1 MKIQTGIDII
11 EVERIQEAIE
21 KGGDHFKNRIYT
33 EQEIAYCESKKKTK
47 YQHYAA
53 RFAAKEAVY
62 KAISNLIS
70 DRSDVLW
77 KQIEVEQDE
86 NGRPLIQKKKI
97 EKIELEGIDISLSHL
112 QGLAVAS
119 VVVMIKEK
127 EEKYE
132 TI

>member
-70 DRSDVLW
+70 DRSDALW

-86 NGRPLIQKKKI
+86 NGRPWIQKKKI
-97 EKIELEGIDISLSHL
+97 AKIELEGIDISLSHL

-119 VVVMIKEK
+119 VVVMVKEK
-127 EEKYE
+127 E
-132 TI
+132 

>member
-86 NGRPLIQKKKI
+86 NGRPLILKKKI

-127 EEKYE
+127 E
-132 TI
+132 

>member
-86 NGRPLIQKKKI
+86 NGRPWIQKKKI
-97 EKIELEGIDISLSHL
+97 EKIELEGIEISLSHL

-127 EEKYE
+127 E
-132 TI
+132 

>member
-86 NGRPLIQKKKI
+86 NGRPWIQKKKI
-97 EKIELEGIDISLSHL
+97 EKIQKSFFVDFILYGLYWRRISFS
-112 QGLAVAS
+112 
-119 VVVMIKEK
+119 
-127 EEKYE
+127 
-132 TI
+132 T

>member
-53 RFAAKEAVY
+53 RFAAKETVY

-86 NGRPLIQKKKI
+86 NGRPWIQKKKI

-127 EEKYE
+127 E
-132 TI
+132 

>member
-86 NGRPLIQKKKI
+86 NGRPWIQKKKI

-112 QGLAVAS
+112 HGLAVAS

-127 EEKYE
+127 E
-132 TI
+132 

>member
-112 QGLAVAS
+112 QGLAFAS

-127 EEKYE
+127 E
-132 TI
+132 

>member
-33 EQEIAYCESKKKTK
+33 KQEIAYCESKKKTK

-70 DRSDVLW
+70 DRSDALW

-86 NGRPLIQKKKI
+86 NGRPWIQKKKI

-127 EEKYE
+127 E
-132 TI
+132 

>member
-86 NGRPLIQKKKI
+86 NGRPWIQKKKI

-127 EEKYE
+127 E
-132 TI
+132 

>member
-70 DRSDVLW
+70 DRSDALW

-86 NGRPLIQKKKI
+86 NGRPWIQKKKI

-127 EEKYE
+127 E
-132 TI
+132 